1 MEKKERPGMNQ
12 VYQIHTVQS
21 EKEKADALA
30 VRRLVFVEEQQVP
43 EELEIDEHDEQDS
56 ATVHFVA
63 YAGDKPVGASR
74 LRPYAPG
81 VGKVER
87 VAVLGSER
95 GTGLGRQIML
105 AMEETARQQGFT
117 KLKLNAQTHAQ
128 RFYEKLGYTPVG
140 DVFDEAGIEHIAME
154 KTLQ

>member
-1 MEKKERPGMNQ
+1 MRMNKL
-12 VYQIHTVQS
+12 YQIHAVRS
-21 EKEKADALA
+21 EQEMADALL
-30 VRRLVFVEEQQVP
+30 VRRRVFIEEQQVP
-43 EELEIDEHDEQDS
+43 EEIEIDEYDQAGS
-56 ATVHFVA
+56 GTVHFVA
-63 YAGDKPVGASR
+63 YAGDQPVGASR

-87 VAVLGSER
+87 VAVLSSER

-105 AMEETARQQGFT
+105 TLEEAARRQGYR

-140 DVFDEAGIEHIAME
+140 DVFEEAGIEHIAME
-154 KTLQ
+154 KEL